1 MSNALLNAKEALE
14 SGYWQLYRYDP
25 RLAEKG
31 KDPMRIDYKKA
42 DLSKIPDFLET
53 QTRFSSLINVT
64 KDEEIVDEMYDNT
77 QQDVADRNENYERLS
92 KMRK

>member
-1 MSNALLNAKEALE
+1 
-14 SGYWQLYRYDP
+14 
-25 RLAEKG
+25 
-31 KDPMRIDYKKA
+31 
-42 DLSKIPDFLET
+42 
-53 QTRFSSLINVT
+53 VT

>member
-1 MSNALLNAKEALE
+1 
-14 SGYWQLYRYDP
+14 
-25 RLAEKG
+25 
-31 KDPMRIDYKKA
+31 MRIDYKKA